1 MSVKYEELAI
11 ELKTTVGQLTTLAEI
26 LNEETVDSNAPL
38 NLPIGAKMNLNNEEA
53 AILRNEFR
61 KRQNDAPAST
71 APQLNPAPIRNT
83 GGDIQQAETPNIP
96 AAQQEDPTASEM
108 DTVHINLEQALS
120 AQETQ
125 DQQLFEDDL
134 STIKH
139 QQFQLGV
146 LKAIYG
152 ATANAEGFMAGQNA
166 LAMAKNAQAV
176 EALKRKARMLA
187 GTEGA
192 DFLPNYPSAAQLST
206 EIPEAPKS
214 LTQQNLNSLDR
225 LKKSPQQ

>member
-1 MSVKYEELAI
+1 MATKFEELAI
-11 ELKTTVGQLTTLAEI
+11 ELNTTVGQLTTLAEI
-26 LNEETVDSNAPL
+26 LNEETANSETPL
-38 NLPIGAKMNLNNEEA
+38 NLPIGAKVALNNEDA
-53 AILRNEFR
+53 AILRNEFK
-61 KRQNDAPAST
+61 KRQSNAPKST
-71 APQLNPAPIRNT
+71 APQLNPAPIRNAS
-83 GGDIQQAETPNIP
+83 DIQQSEAPNVPIS
-96 AAQQEDPTASEM
+96 QQEDPTASEM
-108 DTVHINLEQALS
+108 DAVHINFERAIS
-120 AQETQ
+120 AQQTQ
-125 DQQLFEDDL
+125 DQQLFENDL

-146 LKAIYG
+146 LKAVYG
-152 ATANAEGFMAGQNA
+152 ATANIEGFMAGQNA
-166 LAMAKNAQAV
+166 LAAAQNAQAV

-192 DFLPNYPSAAQLST
+192 DFLSSYPNAAQLST

>member
-1 MSVKYEELAI
+1 MSMKFEELAI
-11 ELKTTVGQLTTLAEI
+11 ELNTTVGQLTILAEI
-26 LNEETVDSNAPL
+26 LNEEAVNSEKPL
-38 NLPIGAKMNLNNEEA
+38 NLPIGAKVPLNNEDA
-53 AILRNEFR
+53 AILRNEFK
-61 KRQNDAPAST
+61 KRQSNAPSAST
-71 APQLNPAPIRNT
+71 PQLNPAPIRNT
-83 GGDIQQAETPNIP
+83 GDIQQTESTNVPT
-96 AAQQEDPTASEM
+96 AQQENPTASEM

-152 ATANAEGFMAGQNA
+152 ATANAEGFMAGRNA

>member
-1 MSVKYEELAI
+1 MSVKFDDLAT

-26 LNEETVDSNAPL
+26 LNEETANSETPL
-38 NLPIGAKMNLNNEEA
+38 NLPIGAKVNLTNEDA
-53 AILRNEFR
+53 VLLRNEFK
-61 KRQNDAPAST
+61 KRQQSNVPANPT
-71 APQLNPAPIRNT
+71 PQLNPGPMRNT
-83 GGDIQQAETPNIP
+83 SDIQQAEASDVPT
-96 AAQQEDPTASEM
+96 AQQEAPTASEM
-108 DTVHINLEQALS
+108 DTVHINFEQAIS

-125 DQQLFEDDL
+125 DQQLFENDL

-139 QQFQLGV
+139 HQFQLGV

-152 ATANAEGFMAGQNA
+152 ATANTEGFMAGQNA
-166 LAMAKNAQAV
+166 LAAARNAQAV

-192 DFLPNYPSAAQLST
+192 DFLPKYPNVAQLST

-214 LTQQNLNSLDR
+214 LNQQNSNSLDR
-225 LKKSPQQ
+225 LKKSSPQ